1 MTNLEDDLREAL
13 RRKEPDE
20 DLVARV
26 LRRIPDEQRARRRTV
41 LVWTAAAAIVVAIG
55 GGIQY
60 SAVQRASEERARGEA
75 AAAQVREALRI
86 TGSKL
91 SVVQAKFKEIGS

>member
-1 MTNLEDDLREAL
+1 MTNLDDDLREAL

-20 DLVARV
+20 DLVSRV

-41 LVWTAAAAIVVAIG
+41 LGWAAAAALVAALG
-55 GGIQY
+55 AGIQY
-60 SAVQRASEERARGEA
+60 SALQRASAERARGEA

-91 SVVQAKFKEIGS
+91 HVVQAKFKEMGS